1 MNLRDKKQGIFYITY
16 AILLFFLL
24 YHIKT
29 LLGLGSSLI
38 GMLIPFIVGAGIA
51 FILSLPMGFIERNLT
66 KITKGRKGDR
76 WKRPV
81 SLILTLVLFVAI
93 IAIVVV
99 LIIPAVRDAAEKIIE
114 TVPMF
119 LATLVN
125 WLEEAHIP
133 ANELETWINE
143 MTINWADIGQK
154 VLEFV
159 KNWSTGFVV
168 STVDMVS
175 SVISVVADGVIAFIF
190 AIYILCAKEN
200 LYRQFQMLLYAFV
213 PEKGAN
219 HLMKVGKLTHR
230 TFSNF
235 FAGQCLEA
243 CILGGMFV
251 VTMTIFRI
259 PYAILIGVLIAVT
272 ALIPIFGAFIGCGV
286 GVFLILMVDPMKA
299 LVFFILFIVLQQVEG
314 NLIYPKVVG
323 GSVGL
328 PSIWVLMAVSV
339 GASVAG
345 VIGMILFIPI
355 FSVAYSL
362 LREQTYQRLGKRKTA
377 EKKKEQ

>member
-1 MNLRDKKQGIFYITY
+1 MNLKDKKQGIFYITY
-16 AILLFFLL
+16 AMVLFFLL
-24 YHIKT
+24 YNIKT
-29 LLGLGSSLI
+29 LLGLGNSIVGIL
-38 GMLIPFIVGAGIA
+38 LPFIAGAGVA

-66 KITKGRKGDR
+66 KLAGGKKAER

-119 LATLVN
+119 LTTVIN
-125 WLEEAHIP
+125 WMEEAHIP
-133 ANELETWINE
+133 ADELEAWLNE
-143 MTINWADIGQK
+143 MTINWAEIGQK
-154 VLEFV
+154 ALSFV

-168 STVDMVS
+168 STVDVVS
-175 SVISVVADGVIAFIF
+175 SVIGVVADSVIAFIF

-200 LYRQFQMLLYAFV
+200 LYRQFKMILYAFV
-213 PEKGAN
+213 PEKVADQV
-219 HLMKVGKLTHR
+219 MKVGKLTHR

-251 VTMTIFRI
+251 VTMTVLRI

-272 ALIPIFGAFIGCGV
+272 ALIPIFGAFIGCAV
-286 GVFLILMVDPMKA
+286 GVFLILMVNPMKA
-299 LVFFILFIVLQQVEG
+299 LVFFIMFFVLQQIEG

-339 GASVAG
+339 GGSLAG
-345 VIGMILFIPI
+345 VIGMILFIPL
-355 FSVAYSL
+355 FSVVYAL
-362 LREQTYQRLGKRKTA
+362 FREQTYSRLNKNQRI
-377 EKKKEQ
+377 KKKVE

>member
-1 MNLRDKKQGIFYITY
+1 MNLKDKKQGIFYITY
-16 AILLFFLL
+16 AMVLFFLL
-24 YHIKT
+24 YNIKT
-29 LLGLGSSLI
+29 LLGLGNSIVGIL
-38 GMLIPFIVGAGIA
+38 LPFIAGAGIA

-66 KITKGRKGDR
+66 KLVGGKKAER

-119 LATLVN
+119 LTTVIN
-125 WLEEAHIP
+125 WMEEAHIP
-133 ANELETWINE
+133 ADELEAWLNE
-143 MTINWADIGQK
+143 MTINWAEIGQK
-154 VLEFV
+154 ALSFV

-168 STVDMVS
+168 STVDVVS
-175 SVISVVADGVIAFIF
+175 SVIGVVADSVIAFIF

-200 LYRQFQMLLYAFV
+200 LYRQFKMILYAFV
-213 PEKGAN
+213 PEKVADQV
-219 HLMKVGKLTHR
+219 MKVGKLTHR

-251 VTMTIFRI
+251 VTMTVLRI

-272 ALIPIFGAFIGCGV
+272 ALIPIFGAFIGCAV
-286 GVFLILMVDPMKA
+286 GVFLILMVNPMKA
-299 LVFFILFIVLQQVEG
+299 LVFFIMFFVLQQIEG

-339 GASVAG
+339 GGSLAG
-345 VIGMILFIPI
+345 VIGMILFIPL
-355 FSVAYSL
+355 FSVVYAL
-362 LREQTYQRLGKRKTA
+362 FREQTYSRLNKNQRL
-377 EKKKEQ
+377 KKKVE

>member
-1 MNLRDKKQGIFYITY
+1 MNLKDKKQGIFYITY
-16 AILLFFLL
+16 AMVLFFLL
-24 YHIKT
+24 YNIKT
-29 LLGLGSSLI
+29 LLGLGNSIVGIL
-38 GMLIPFIVGAGIA
+38 LPFIAGAGVA
-51 FILSLPMGFIERNLT
+51 FILSVPMGFIERNLT
-66 KITKGRKGDR
+66 KLAGGKKAER

-119 LATLVN
+119 LTTVIN
-125 WLEEAHIP
+125 WMEEAHIP
-133 ANELETWINE
+133 ADELEAWLNE
-143 MTINWADIGQK
+143 MTINWAEIGQK
-154 VLEFV
+154 ALSFV

-168 STVDMVS
+168 STVDVVS
-175 SVISVVADGVIAFIF
+175 SVIGMVADSVIAFIF

-200 LYRQFQMLLYAFV
+200 LYRQFKMILYAFV
-213 PEKGAN
+213 PEKAADQ
-219 HLMKVGKLTHR
+219 LMKVGKLTHR

-251 VTMTIFRI
+251 VTMTVLRI

-272 ALIPIFGAFIGCGV
+272 ALIPIFGAFIGCAV
-286 GVFLILMVDPMKA
+286 GVFLILMVNPMKA
-299 LVFFILFIVLQQVEG
+299 LVFFIMFFVLQQIEG

-339 GASVAG
+339 GGSLAG
-345 VIGMILFIPI
+345 VIGMILFIPL
-355 FSVAYSL
+355 FSVVYAL
-362 LREQTYQRLGKRKTA
+362 FREQTYSRLNKNQRI
-377 EKKKEQ
+377 KKKVE

>member
-1 MNLRDKKQGIFYITY
+1 MNLKDKKQGIFYITY
-16 AILLFFLL
+16 AMVLFFLL
-24 YHIKT
+24 YNIKT
-29 LLGLGSSLI
+29 LLGLGNSIVGIL
-38 GMLIPFIVGAGIA
+38 LPFIAGAGIA

-66 KITKGRKGDR
+66 KLVGGKKAER

-119 LATLVN
+119 LTTVIN
-125 WLEEAHIP
+125 WMEEAHIP
-133 ANELETWINE
+133 ADELEAWLNE
-143 MTINWADIGQK
+143 MTINWAEIGQK
-154 VLEFV
+154 ALSFV
-159 KNWSTGFVV
+159 KNWSTGFLV
-168 STVDMVS
+168 STVDVVS
-175 SVISVVADGVIAFIF
+175 SVIGVVADSVIAFIF

-200 LYRQFQMLLYAFV
+200 LYRQFKMILYAFV
-213 PEKGAN
+213 PEKVADQV
-219 HLMKVGKLTHR
+219 MKVGKLTHR

-251 VTMTIFRI
+251 VAMTVLRI

-272 ALIPIFGAFIGCGV
+272 ALIPIFGAFIGCAM
-286 GVFLILMVDPMKA
+286 GVFLILMVNPMKA
-299 LVFFILFIVLQQVEG
+299 LVFFIMFFVLQQIEG

-339 GASVAG
+339 GGSLAG
-345 VIGMILFIPI
+345 VIGMILFIPL
-355 FSVAYSL
+355 FSVVYAL
-362 LREQTYQRLGKRKTA
+362 FREQTYSRLNKNQRL
-377 EKKKEQ
+377 KKKVE